1 MLTQQFHCER
11 TLTKNWT
18 VEVFEKGQ
26 MQLSVYNDSD
36 TFETLSLS
44 MHAQIIYKFVSL
56 HRLVQDSDQCHV
68 AKIKMSLVQSW
79 PRIRILGSSKKT
91 LLDLH
96 FWSVM
101 PLTTQGSLKWWSP
114 QGIPCFSL
122 FHVRSPIHLRK
133 SCSGPSH
140 GQKEDQK
147 RPGNFLFLRQ
157 QRELLNKAP

>member
-79 PRIRILGSSKKT
+79 PRIRILGSSKKNSFRSPFLVSNAIDHPGLSQMMIT
-91 LLDLH
+91 PRYPLLL
-96 FWSVM
+96 SV
-101 PLTTQGSLKWWSP
+101 
-114 QGIPCFSL
+114 
-122 FHVRSPIHLRK
+122 HVRSPIHLRK
-133 SCSGPSH
+133 SCGPSH
-140 GQKEDQK
+140 SQKEDQK

-157 QRELLNKAP
+157 QRELLNKDP